1 MVDILE
7 EKQKIKDGAVAE
19 EPQAQQTVQLSE
31 AAPAVPSPAVPSPA
45 VAEEAPAVAEEAPA
59 VAEEASPVEEPAKTI
74 DTSAPVILASPIP
87 TSISSVVSRRI
98 NRKSYEQLLKED
110 VAAQRAGREPN
121 DVMDEIVA
129 SGKAQRFGDTIVSA
143 QMIEEARSSENKE
156 ALLDI
161 RGAIFP

>member
-45 VAEEAPAVAEEAPA
+45 VAEEAPAVAEEAP
-59 VAEEASPVEEPAKTI
+59 PVEEPAKTI

-110 VAAQRAGREPN
+110 VAAQRAERRDG
-121 DVMDEIVA
+121 
-129 SGKAQRFGDTIVSA
+129 
-143 QMIEEARSSENKE
+143 
-156 ALLDI
+156 
-161 RGAIFP
+161 